1 MLYDWRPTT
10 SGCARAARGMP
21 SSTGTRHTRASAAA
35 LGAAHSN
42 NESHPMP
49 EHNIDQPEWVGAWY
63 AAPTPVISA
72 NVVGRTLRQIVRVAA
87 GGQQVRLRLSNR
99 YGSEPVS
106 IRSVSVGK
114 LLRAPAVW
122 PAPQPVRFQGSHAL
136 TILPGQDAISDP
148 IALGIAAMR
157 SLAITFFVERG
168 EITNG
173 HGVGLETSYISPLGD
188 YTAAPEDA
196 AWMHYPLQT
205 SARWLLCGVDV
216 LPAEPLG
223 AVVAIGSSVTD
234 GVGSTHGQHGSWP
247 DQLAARLAVA
257 GGDRLM
263 AVLNAGIS
271 GNQLIGQGSPGE
283 GMPPLWGEPG
293 LARLEWD
300 VLAQPGVRDL
310 IIHIGSNDLRAGAS
324 ADQLIAALQQ
334 LATRARGVC
343 RRVLGTTILPGGYTP
358 EQNAQRERVNAW
370 VLEQGRTCFDAVFDF
385 ATPLCDPADHALLAP
400 MCDSGDGVHPND
412 EGYRR
417 MAEAVDIRQLS
428 GRA

>member
-1 MLYDWRPTT
+1 M
-10 SGCARAARGMP
+10 GE
-21 SSTGTRHTRASAAA
+21 HT
-35 LGAAHSN
+35 
-42 NESHPMP
+42 
-49 EHNIDQPEWVGAWY
+49 IDQTGWVGAWY
-63 AAPTPVISA
+63 AAPAPVISA
-72 NVVGRTLRQIVRVAA
+72 NLEGRTLRQIVRVVA
-87 GGQQVRLRLSNR
+87 GGQQIRLRLSNR

-106 IRSVSVGK
+106 IRAVSVGK
-114 LLRAPAVW
+114 LLRAPVVW
-122 PAPQPVRFQGSHAL
+122 PAPQPVRFQGSQAL
-136 TILPGQDAISDP
+136 TIPPGQDAISDP
-148 IALGIAAMR
+148 IALGVKDMR

-168 EITNG
+168 EITSG

-188 YTAAPEDA
+188 YTAAPEDT

-216 LPAEPLG
+216 LPDEPLG

-234 GVGSTHGQHGSWP
+234 GVGATHGEHGSWP
-247 DQLAARLAVA
+247 DQLAARLALA

-271 GNQLIGQGSPGE
+271 GNQLIGHGSPGA
-283 GMPPLWGEPG
+283 GQPPLWGEPG

-300 VLAQPGVRDL
+300 VLAQPGLRDL

-324 ADQLIAALQQ
+324 ADMLIAALQDAARQ
-334 LATRARGVC
+334 ARAAC

-358 EQNAQRERVNAW
+358 EQNAQRERLNTW
-370 VLEQGRTCFDAVFDF
+370 VVAQGHACFDAVFDF
-385 ATPLCDPADHALLAP
+385 ATPLSDPADHALLAP
-400 MCDSGDGVHPND
+400 ACDSGDGVHPND